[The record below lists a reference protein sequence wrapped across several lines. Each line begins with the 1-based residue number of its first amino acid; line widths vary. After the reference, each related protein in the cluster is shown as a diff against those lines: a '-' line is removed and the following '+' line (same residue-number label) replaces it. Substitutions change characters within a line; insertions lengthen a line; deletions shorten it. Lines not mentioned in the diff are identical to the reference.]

1 MSTWQLFNCPGVAR
15 VVLIYNYIMLLA
27 YTYTAVNPVFMYT
40 RIHLGGLSFTPQL
53 IAAFTA
59 LAGASQAIWLLLVF
73 PRLHKRVGTGRILF
87 YCACAWPVFF
97 ASSVVFNVLLRH
109 RFVAAFWATAPL
121 TLVLGSGVAM
131 AFSKSFPTFKYVLR

>member
-15 VVLIYNYIMLLA
+15 VVLVYNYVMMLA
-27 YTYTAVNPVFMYT
+27 FTFTAVNPVFQYT
-40 RIHLGGLSFTPQL
+40 SIHLGGIGFTPEL

-59 LAGASQAIWLLLVF
+59 LAGAAQAAWLLLVF
-73 PRLHKRVGTGRILF
+73 PRLHKRVGTGKVLF

-97 ASSVVFNVLLRH
+97 ASSVVFNILLRYH
-109 RFVAAFWATAPL
+109 LKPVFWATAPP

-131 AFSKSFPTFKYVLR
+131 AFSAFLLVSLRVLC